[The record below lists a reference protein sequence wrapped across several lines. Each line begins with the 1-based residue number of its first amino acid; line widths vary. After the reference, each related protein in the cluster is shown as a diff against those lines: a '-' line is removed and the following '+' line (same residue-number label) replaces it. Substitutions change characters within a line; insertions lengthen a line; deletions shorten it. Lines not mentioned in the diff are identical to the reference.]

1 MRIVSF
7 TRALSIS
14 VVLVLLVFPAGSAA
28 QQDQDDP
35 FAELRSPDLEEPA
48 DAPDDAVE
56 LEDPLAVPVPD
67 AAPVPDTAPGEMPW
81 EVLPPTTVVGE
92 IAPGETP
99 VTTPTQTLAPAGQ
112 VGSATTVITGEQIR
126 ASGHSTVSDV
136 LRGSTG
142 VDVVQQGPPGGL
154 TSVFLRGAE
163 SRHTKVL
170 LDGIPV
176 NDPSSASRLF
186 DFSTLSVDSIER
198 IEIVRGPQS
207 TLHGTDAIGG
217 VINVITQRGEGPA
230 TATGRVMG
238 GSYGTVRGSA
248 NVSGGTSQYHYA
260 LGGSMLYVDGFSAV
274 AGGTDDMHRL
284 GTATGRL
291 GWNLTEDLEVEYIF
305 RWSDGQTGIDS
316 IDFFGTG
323 LPIDDPSRYYLVQS
337 YFSRLQTRWDT
348 LDGIFQHRLA
358 FDFTDYQR
366 EDTGGDFGFPTGFA
380 GQTRKIEYQT
390 DVRVTCDNTLT
401 FGVDYL
407 DESGI
412 DTYGN
417 DGSQN
422 KYGIY
427 LQDQFQLFER
437 FTGIVGFRWDDW
449 NQAGPAQT
457 YQFRTVYDIE
467 ETGTSLHGTLGTG
480 FYAPSLSELAFGVPD
495 LQPERSKGWDAGA
508 TQRLLDDR
516 LVLEGY
522 YFRNDFRNLLVF
534 DFGIP
539 PFGALDNIGKA
550 RTHGVELMGTW
561 YLTPD
566 TTFNSSY
573 TRTDSLNVDTGNVL
587 PRRPRNK
594 TMTGVAHRFLD
605 GRANA
610 NLYALFHSSSQ
621 DTDGSRLAG
630 YTLLNLAGHYQMT
643 DRLRWFCRFDNLL
656 DQEYEVIRGYNTPRF
671 SAFGGFEIT
680 H

>member
-1 MRIVSF
+1 MSF
-7 TRALSIS
+7 TRFLSLLFL
-14 VVLVLLVFPAGSAA
+14 VVPWVLPLAVSAA
-28 QQDQDDP
+28 QQDPDDP
-35 FAELRSPDLEEPA
+35 FTELRSPVEE
-48 DAPDDAVE
+48 DPDDPAAAE
-56 LEDPLAVPVPD
+56 QPPGIPESEPGPVPL
-67 AAPVPDTAPGEMPW
+67 
-81 EVLPPTTVVGE
+81 EVLPPTTVIGE
-92 IAPGETP
+92 ITPGETP

-112 VGSATTVITGEQIR
+112 VGSATTVITGDQIR
-126 ASGHSTVSDV
+126 ASGHATVSDV
-136 LRGSTG
+136 LRGSVG

-176 NDPSSASRLF
+176 NDPGSASRLF
-186 DFSTLSVDSIER
+186 DFSTLSVDSVER

-217 VINVITQRGEGPA
+217 VINVITQRGEGPT

-248 NVSGGTSQYHYA
+248 NVSGGTSNYHYA
-260 LGGSMLYVDGFSAV
+260 FGGSMLYVDGFPAAAS
-274 AGGTDDMHRL
+274 GSENDLHRL
-284 GTATGRL
+284 GTATGRM
-291 GWNLTEDLEVEYIF
+291 GWYLTEDLEVEYLF
-305 RWSDGQTGIDS
+305 RWSDGRTGIAS
-316 IDFFGTG
+316 TDFATG
-323 LPIDDPSRYYLVQS
+323 LPFDDPSRYYRVQS
-337 YFSRLQTRWDT
+337 YFSRLQTRWNT
-348 LDGIFQHRLA
+348 LDGVFQHRLA
-358 FDFTDYQR
+358 FDYTDYQR
-366 EDTGGDFGFPTGFA
+366 EDTGGDFGWGATEFS
-380 GQTRKIEYQT
+380 GQTRKIEYQL
-390 DVRVTCDNTLT
+390 DARITCDNTLT

-407 DESGI
+407 DESGA
-412 DTYGN
+412 DSFGSA
-417 DGSQN
+417 GSQN
-422 KYGIY
+422 KYGLY
-427 LQDQFQLFER
+427 LQDQFQIFER
-437 FTGIVGFRWDDW
+437 LTGIVGFRWDDW
-449 NQAGPAQT
+449 NRAGPAQT

-467 ETGTSLHGTLGTG
+467 ETGTSLHSTLGTG
-480 FYAPSLSELAFGVPD
+480 FYAPSLSELTFGVPD

-534 DFGIP
+534 DFTIP
-539 PFGALDNIGKA
+539 PWGALDNIGNA
-550 RTHGVELMGTW
+550 RTHGVELLGTW

-566 TTFNSSY
+566 TTLNSSF
-573 TRTDSLNVDTGNVL
+573 TRTDSLNVETGGVL

-605 GRANA
+605 DRATA

-643 DRLRWFCRFDNLL
+643 DRLRWLCRFDNLL
-656 DQEYEVIRGYNTPRF
+656 DQEYQVVRGYNTPRF